1 LDIEVPEAPTF
12 DKFLLV
18 ELPDYE
24 LTKHDFTLLV
34 TSMDKPYFWL
44 EKALDSKA
52 EGKID
57 TCVSFYLN
65 GLRHTP
71 TSTMLIYNLANSY
84 KKLGKLKNAEIWFTL
99 GCQLQPRW
107 VDGQVGLGM
116 TQFQMGDIAKAQK
129 NIDQAR
135 SDFKQYLHAQQSE
148 NSPFKPLFTP
158 QNLSIFLAIV
168 SK

>member
-1 LDIEVPEAPTF
+1 MDQEIEETPCF

-24 LTKHDFTLLV
+24 MTKQQFTCLV
-34 TSMDKPYFWL
+34 TSMDQPFFWL
-44 EKALDSKA
+44 EKALASKK

-57 TCVSFYLN
+57 TCVSYYLN
-65 GLRHTP
+65 GVRHTP

-84 KKLGKLKNAEIWFTL
+84 KKLGKLKNAAVWFTL

-116 TQFQMGDIAKAQK
+116 T
-129 NIDQAR
+129 
-135 SDFKQYLHAQQSE
+135 
-148 NSPFKPLFTP
+148 
-158 QNLSIFLAIV
+158 
-168 SK
+168 